1 MGLTE
6 ALSRAAASRAH
17 VLVAEAPGSFRER
30 AALERAIDANGWCIA
45 DAVADADVLAVVGEP
60 GPELA
65 AIIDHVWGQ
74 MSEPKVLIDIRD
86 GASVAAG
93 LVEARDAL
101 RDPARQHAQ
110 AAQRNDSPPAQH
122 DDEHDQ
128 PADGHEGHDDGGH
141 EGHGDGG
148 HDHGAMA
155 PDGIPLAEGAEDR
168 DGLEMDELHLPLGP
182 VLAHWPAGVVLRL
195 TLHGDV
201 VAEAEVERL
210 DAHAATTLDT
220 DGLIRAARLLD
231 AAASVLLL
239 AGLPADAARGRRLRD
254 LCLSGS
260 PVVAET
266 IDALAG
272 RVRRS
277 RVLRWLLSGLVRTRE
292 DGRTEELHARL
303 VDLVERAR
311 AAVDGVPL
319 SDDLVGP
326 ELEAVPEL
334 MRGQELAA
342 VRLWMAALSPDL
354 TGAAAEEAA
363 HG

>member
-30 AALERAIDANGWCIA
+30 AALERAIDANGWRIA

-101 RDPARQHAQ
+101 RDAARQHGQ
-110 AAQRNDSPPAQH
+110 AAQPNDSPPAQH

-182 VLAHWPAGVVLRL
+182 VLAHWPSGVVLRV

-210 DAHAATTLDT
+210 DAHAATALTRTDSPGQPGCSTPRPRCCCWRVCPRTRHGDADCGTCACPTLRST
-220 DGLIRAARLLD
+220 R
-231 AAASVLLL
+231 
-239 AGLPADAARGRRLRD
+239 
-254 LCLSGS
+254 
-260 PVVAET
+260 
-266 IDALAG
+266 
-272 RVRRS
+272 RRS
-277 RVLRWLLSGLVRTRE
+277 RPWPGECVAAACCVGCSVVSSAPVKTAGPRSCTPDWSILSSGLGQRSTGFSCRT
-292 DGRTEELHARL
+292 TWS
-303 VDLVERAR
+303 
-311 AAVDGVPL
+311 VP
-319 SDDLVGP
+319 SWK
-326 ELEAVPEL
+326 
-334 MRGQELAA
+334 RC
-342 VRLWMAALSPDL
+342 RN
-354 TGAAAEEAA
+354 
-363 HG
+363 